1 MLYSKCICVCMY
13 IHTHACI
20 CNVKVERVFER
31 NKGTR
36 DGGVEVGR
44 QVNRILKK
52 KRQTI
57 CLKCRIRSGKH
68 GSDIRML
75 AEHAQRP

>member
-1 MLYSKCICVCMY
+1 MY

-31 NKGTR
+31 KKGTR

-52 KRQTI
+52 KDK
-57 CLKCRIRSGKH
+57 LY
-68 GSDIRML
+68 
-75 AEHAQRP
+75 A

>member
-52 KRQTI
+52 KDK
-57 CLKCRIRSGKH
+57 LY
-68 GSDIRML
+68 
-75 AEHAQRP
+75 A